1 MISLTIYVIRSPR
14 TCKSHIG
21 SHTYTAQIAEDQ
33 NLRLQERLII
43 TYLLNLII
51 ISIACS
57 TWVIMNQETRRLSKI
72 PEQVRQEVLPFYLN
86 RVAVAAEKN
95 DSEKID
101 KLTDATA
108 ERIRS
113 GLAVSVNT

>member
-1 MISLTIYVIRSPR
+1 M
-14 TCKSHIG
+14 HG
-21 SHTYTAQIAEDQ
+21 
-33 NLRLQERLII
+33 
-43 TYLLNLII
+43 
-51 ISIACS
+51 CS

-72 PEQVRQEVLPFYLN
+72 PAQVRQEVLPFYLN
-86 RVAVAAEKN
+86 RVAVATEKN

-113 GLAVSVNT
+113 GLAVSVYI